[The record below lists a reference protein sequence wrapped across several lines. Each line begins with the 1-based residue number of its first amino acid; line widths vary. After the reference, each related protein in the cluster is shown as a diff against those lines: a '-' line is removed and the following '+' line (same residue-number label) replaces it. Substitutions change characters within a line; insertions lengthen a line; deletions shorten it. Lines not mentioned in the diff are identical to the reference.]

1 MRTSQT
7 LVLPKGALMQGPAAI
22 WTGHDVRCPYGGM
35 GGHRNY
41 VFVHGNGSGLVE
53 SPSAIHA
60 PVLPVGGCC
69 PSGSRRTGQH
79 VPSVQHR
86 FGLEPPAQRI
96 HRFHPNCSTDDS

>member
-1 MRTSQT
+1 MCTAQT

-53 SPSAIHA
+53 TPLRYT
-60 PVLPVGGCC
+60 PPFYQ
-69 PSGSRRTGQH
+69 SGAGQPARGRH
-79 VPSVQHR
+79 CRPARWLSVPQTWPLRSV
-86 FGLEPPAQRI
+86 AD
-96 HRFHPNCSTDDS
+96 T